1 MRLPAFV
8 RALRP
13 HQWSKNLFV
22 LAALGFA
29 YGDERLGETPGAE
42 SLVHTLYAFFAFCL
56 GSSSIYLVND
66 VLDVESDRAHP
77 TKRRRPIASGEISI
91 GAAWAMA
98 SVCAASALGLAR
110 LASASGGAGIDVLL
124 IVAAYMVMNLAY
136 SVKLKHVLL
145 VDAFCIAT
153 GFIFRVV
160 AGGKAA
166 GTEISHWLVLC
177 TLFLALF
184 LALNKRRAE
193 IALLGDD
200 REAHRKILAQ
210 YTTGFLDQIVSVLA
224 ACTIICY
231 AMYTVDDQTLA
242 KFGEDTHMIWTVPFV
257 VFGVG
262 RYLYLVDAHRQGG
275 SPTRILLGGDGPF
288 LVNGLLWLA
297 AVAAVVVFKL

>member
-1 MRLPAFV
+1 V

-22 LAALGFA
+22 LAALVFA
-29 YGDERLGETPGAE
+29 YGDERIGVAPGTT
-42 SLVHTLYAFFAFCL
+42 SLVNTLLAFAAFCL
-56 GSSSIYLVND
+56 GSSAIYLVND
-66 VLDVESDRAHP
+66 ILDVESDRAHP
-77 TKRRRPIASGEISI
+77 TKCRRPIAAGEIGI
-91 GAAWAMA
+91 GAAWVF
-98 SVCAASALGLAR
+98 SVLCAVSAIGLAW
-110 LASASGGAGIDVLL
+110 LAGSGTPAVLV
-124 IVAAYMVMNLAY
+124 IVVAYMTMNLAY
-136 SVKLKHVLL
+136 SFKLKHVLL

-160 AGGKAA
+160 AGGRAA
-166 GTEISHWLVLC
+166 GTEISHWLILC

-193 IALLGDD
+193 IVLLGDD

-231 AMYTVDDQTLA
+231 AMYTVDEQTLA
-242 KFGEDTHMIWTVPFV
+242 KFGNDHLVWTVPFV

-275 SPTRILLGGDGPF
+275 NPTKILLGGDGVF
-288 LVNGLLWLA
+288 LANGLLWLA
-297 AVAAVVVFKL
+297 TVVGVVVFKF